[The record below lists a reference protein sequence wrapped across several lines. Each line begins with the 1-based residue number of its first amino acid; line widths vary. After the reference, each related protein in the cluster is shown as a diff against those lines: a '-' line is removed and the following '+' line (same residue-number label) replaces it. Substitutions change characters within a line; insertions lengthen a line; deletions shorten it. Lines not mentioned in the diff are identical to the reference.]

1 MSPTEPTLPP
11 IRLRLL
17 GTVPYL
23 QALALMRDWTAA
35 RHAARLGADGNHP
48 PASAMTGTAGA
59 PGTPAAGPAGS
70 TAPSTTSSTTHATQ
84 APRAGAGT
92 DSLFVASACQT
103 STQPAPASAAPG
115 SGPLTPVASS
125 FDTPATICRAWPTL
139 AEATP
144 AGDEIWL
151 MQHPPV
157 FTLGMNARPEH
168 LLAPGDIP
176 VVPTE
181 RGGQVTYHGPG
192 QLMAYLMLALRPRKL
207 GIRRLVEAIEDAL
220 IDCLRHYGIDALRQD
235 GAPGIYVHPRLP
247 AVAATATATAMMP
260 VRTADVPPAV
270 RTDLPTGSAPNA
282 PPAATAPETAAMSA
296 ISATSATSATSAAPT
311 PTAAGRTGDD
321 VSSLGT
327 ALPTASRPVRPAHRP
342 AADVAKIASIGI
354 KTSNGFSYHGLALN
368 AQMDLS
374 PFARINPCGFRNLQ
388 MTDIHHE
395 QAGEGDIDLDELA
408 VRLGR
413 ALRARLER

>member
-23 QALALMRDWTAA
+23 QALALMSDWTAA

-247 AVAATATATAMMP
+247 A
-260 VRTADVPPAV
+260 
-270 RTDLPTGSAPNA
+270 
-282 PPAATAPETAAMSA
+282 
-296 ISATSATSATSAAPT
+296 ATSAAPT